1 MFRKSIHPDTQDPDR
16 KDRVIKNSG
25 VISLFNTLGFAS
37 ALLVDIFVAARF
49 GLSQATD
56 AFFVAYTLPQVLYSI
71 LLVSFNVVLVP
82 LFTRV
87 SIEKGRDGLWLVGNY
102 IINLSLIVFF
112 CIGIFGALASPVL
125 IGILGAGLD
134 PETRALGIS
143 LNRILFLLV
152 IPLGGI
158 EVTKAILNS
167 LRDFAFPAA
176 STLMLNLITVLALV
190 FLPSL
195 GIYALAIGYVVG
207 FWVAFLV
214 LGIVL
219 LSKGYRHALRLSFRD
234 PYVKD
239 FLHQLRYPFFGAV
252 FGQSNIILER
262 FLASF
267 LPIGLVSALG
277 YARRVLTA
285 VNRIFL
291 SSISTA
297 FLPRLASQFT
307 KNNLSDYKSSLS
319 LAFRL
324 AIFASLPISAG
335 VIGLSVLLVDV
346 LFGRGAFDFDAT
358 KSTAELL
365 SVFILSVPP
374 SAIYQILNT
383 AFYAAGDPKTP
394 FNNRVLILLI
404 NVALDV
410 ILFYFFGAL
419 GLTIGF
425 SLAWILGTL
434 IIARHLNHKMQF
446 FDKELVSF
454 AGKIGLASLLM
465 GFVVYYSQSWL
476 IAVRPNMLVRFVE
489 SGMWLGLIT
498 AFGAVIFILLMFLMQ
513 VKEIRRVL
521 RFVR

>member
-1 MFRKSIHPDTQDPDR
+1 MLRKLIHPGEQDPDN
-16 KDRVIKNSG
+16 KGRVIRNSG

-37 ALLVDIFVAARF
+37 ALLVDIFVASRF
-49 GLSQATD
+49 GLSKATD
-56 AFFVAYTLPQVLYSI
+56 AFFIAYTLPQVLYSI
-71 LLVSFNVVLVP
+71 ILVSFNVVLVP

-87 SIEKGRDGLWLVGNY
+87 SIEKGREGLWIVSNHM
-102 IINLSLIVFF
+102 INLSLVVFF
-112 CIGIFGALASPVL
+112 CIGLFGVFASPIL
-125 IGILGAGLD
+125 IQIQGAGLD
-134 PETRALGIS
+134 LETQELGIS

-167 LRDFAFPAA
+167 LREFAFPAA
-176 STLMLNLITVLALV
+176 STLLLNLTTVVILIC
-190 FLPSL
+190 FPGL
-195 GIYALAIGYVVG
+195 GIHALAIGYVCG
-207 FWVAFLV
+207 FWFELFV

-219 LSKGYRHALRLSFRD
+219 ISKGYRYKFMLSIKD
-234 PYVKD
+234 PYVKSG
-239 FLHQLRYPFFGAV
+239 FNQLRYPFLGAV

-267 LPIGLVSALG
+267 LPVGLVSALG
-277 YARRVLTA
+277 YARRILTA

-307 KNNLSDYKSSLS
+307 KNNLSEYKSSLS

-324 AIFASLPISAG
+324 SIFTSFPISAG

-346 LFGRGAFDFDAT
+346 LFGRGAFDYDAT
-358 KSTAELL
+358 ISTAGLL
-365 SVFILSVPP
+365 SIFILSVPP

-383 AFYAAGDPKTP
+383 AFYASGDPKTP
-394 FNNRVLILLI
+394 FNNRVIVLLI
-404 NVALDV
+404 NVVLD
-410 ILFYFFGAL
+410 ITLFYFLGAH

-425 SLAWILGTL
+425 SLAWILGTI
-434 IIARHLNHKMQF
+434 IIAHSLNRKMNYLNR
-446 FDKELVSF
+446 ELVTF
-454 AGKIGLASLLM
+454 GVKIGLASLLM
-465 GFVVYYSQSWL
+465 GVLVYLAQSWL
-476 IAVRPNMLVRFVE
+476 IGVRPDMLIRFLE

-498 AFGAVIFILLMFLMQ
+498 AFGAVVFFLLVFLMK